1 MNIEYEGELVKMEKY
16 RVIYNPF
23 ANNGR
28 GKDEAMTLRDILT
41 DADLHFY
48 DITEIASYSDFFSKT
63 DVNDKILVAGG
74 DGTLNRFINDTL
86 DLSIPNDIY
95 YYAVGSGNDF
105 WRDLGYEKGDPPVCI
120 NEYIKDLPEVIVNG
134 KSIKVLNGVGY
145 GIDGYC
151 CEVGDKMRAESD
163 KKINYTAIAVKGLL
177 FHYHPTNAVVTVDG
191 VKHKYKKVWL
201 APTMNGRYYGGGMMP
216 VPDQNRLNN
225 EGNISSMVMHG
236 TGKLRTLMI
245 FPSIF
250 TGKHVEHKKAVD
262 VLSGREIT
270 VEFERPT
277 AMQIDGE
284 TILDVTKCTIIS
296 KKHAESETA
305 EKILV

>member
-1 MNIEYEGELVKMEKY
+1 
-16 RVIYNPF
+16 
-23 ANNGR
+23 
-28 GKDEAMTLRDILT
+28 
-41 DADLHFY
+41 
-48 DITEIASYSDFFSKT
+48 
-63 DVNDKILVAGG
+63 
-74 DGTLNRFINDTL
+74 
-86 DLSIPNDIY
+86 
-95 YYAVGSGNDF
+95 
-105 WRDLGYEKGDPPVCI
+105 
-120 NEYIKDLPEVIVNG
+120 
-134 KSIKVLNGVGY
+134 
-145 GIDGYC
+145 
-151 CEVGDKMRAESD
+151 
-163 KKINYTAIAVKGLL
+163 
-177 FHYHPTNAVVTVDG
+177 
-191 VKHKYKKVWL
+191 
-201 APTMNGRYYGGGMMP
+201 MNGRYYGGGMMP
-216 VPDQNRLNN
+216 VPDQDRLNN
-225 EGNISSMVMHG
+225 GGNISSMVMHG